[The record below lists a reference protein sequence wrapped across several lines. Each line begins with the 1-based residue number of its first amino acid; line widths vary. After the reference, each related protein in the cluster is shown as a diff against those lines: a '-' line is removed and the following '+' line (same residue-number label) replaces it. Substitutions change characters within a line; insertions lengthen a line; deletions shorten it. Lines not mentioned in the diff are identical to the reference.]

1 MYVAI
6 ASQARIDNG
15 PYVALGHSSVASP
28 WGNIVAETDADE
40 TIVYATI
47 GRFIKF
53 LTDEA

>member
-1 MYVAI
+1 MAI